1 MVRMMSR
8 WMSMCFLM
16 MFFFNISLPLL
27 AEGETEASIVLDA
40 KDTANPLVN
49 NTKVT
54 GAVSSLNWVMKTTGI
69 VMAVFF
75 MIMAGGRINSGH
87 YLAGI
92 ASIVAAMVS
101 GLAGFL
107 VTAFIG

>member
-1 MVRMMSR
+1 
-8 WMSMCFLM
+8 
-16 MFFFNISLPLL
+16 
-27 AEGETEASIVLDA
+27 
-40 KDTANPLVN
+40 
-49 NTKVT
+49 
-54 GAVSSLNWVMKTTGI
+54 
-69 VMAVFF
+69 MAVFF

-107 VTAFIG
+107 VSAFVG